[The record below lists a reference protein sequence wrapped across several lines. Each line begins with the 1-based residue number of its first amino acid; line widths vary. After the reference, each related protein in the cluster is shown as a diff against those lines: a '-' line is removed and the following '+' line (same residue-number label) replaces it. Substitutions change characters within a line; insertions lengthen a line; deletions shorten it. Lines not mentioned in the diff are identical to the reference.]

1 MSRKSSK
8 SVSIPISDQSAWE
21 ALSGMYILKQISNKY
36 FKFAMLAIIS
46 MVLSSCLQG
55 QLSLPGQ
62 NQVDNGTSLLSS
74 LPPANGEII
83 GNGKVRV
90 ALLLPLTAPGN
101 AGKIGAE
108 LKNAAKL
115 AMRDFGQNTIQ
126 LVIKNTAGQA
136 ATAQSAASEAIKE
149 RASVLI
155 GPLFSG
161 SVSAASSVTL
171 PVNISMIAFSSD
183 PRRARRGVYLMSF
196 SPQADIRRSINFAIS
211 QGKTKFAVLL
221 PNGAYGT
228 LVETTLRKVLN
239 QNRAQ
244 LTVLQKYDHSNASIE
259 AAVQGVAETA
269 KSADVIY
276 IPDGGKVPGAILSEL
291 NKAGVNT
298 AAKMVLG
305 SGQWESSN
313 LSAPILSRA
322 IFAGRDKSQ
331 FPNFAKRYNAAYGAV
346 PSSTAGLAYDAVSMV
361 AGLAR
366 RGGGN
371 PFRFANIESRNGYSG
386 VNGIFRF
393 QSNGKADRGLAIY
406 QVQSGK
412 AQIVSRAPTTFGPGS

>member
-1 MSRKSSK
+1 MIKVRG
-8 SVSIPISDQSAWE
+8 E
-21 ALSGMYILKQISNKY
+21 LSTGMFLFKQITNLVS
-36 FKFAMLAIIS
+36 KFVVLAFVS
-46 MVLSSCLQG
+46 AVLSSCLQG
-55 QLSLPGQ
+55 QLGLPGQ
-62 NQVDNGTSLLSS
+62 NQVDNGTSLLGS
-74 LPPANGEII
+74 LPPAKGEII
-83 GNGKVRV
+83 GNGKIRV

-115 AMRDFGQNTIQ
+115 AMQDFGQNTIQ
-126 LVIKNTAGQA
+126 LVIKNTGGQA
-136 ATAQSAASEAIKE
+136 ADAQGAASEAIRE
-149 RASVLI
+149 RSSVLL

-171 PVNISMIAFSSD
+171 PSNVSMIAFSSD

-221 PNGAYGT
+221 PNGAYGS

-239 QNRAQ
+239 QNRAE
-244 LTVLQKYDHSNASIE
+244 LTVLQKYDHSNVAIE
-259 AAVQGVAETA
+259 AAVQAMAEAA
-269 KSADVIY
+269 KGADVIY
-276 IPDGGKVPGAILSEL
+276 VPDGGKVPGAILSEL
-291 NKAGVNT
+291 NNQGVNT
-298 AAKMVLG
+298 ATKMVLG
-305 SGQWESSN
+305 SGQWESTN
-313 LSAPILSRA
+313 LSPPILNRA

-331 FPNFAKRYNAAYGAV
+331 FPNFASRYKAAYGAA

-366 RGGGN
+366 GGGGN
-371 PFRFANIESRNGYSG
+371 SFGFANIESRNGYSG

-412 AQIVSRAPTTFGPGS
+412 EQIVSPAPRTFGPGG